1 MTIEQVAIDKPGRRE
16 ILVRTAA
23 AGLCHSD
30 LHFIEGAYPTPVPTV
45 LGHESA
51 GVVEAVGEDV
61 TYLKPG
67 DHVISCLSVFCG
79 HCEFCLSGH
88 PSICQTAD
96 VKLPP
101 GVAKRLTWQGK
112 HLNQFLNLSSF
123 AEQMLVH
130 EHALVKVRDDMPLDL
145 ASLIGC
151 SVVTGY
157 GAVVH
162 TAKIAP
168 GSTVAVFGAG
178 GIGLATI
185 NAAQIA
191 GAGRIIAIDKEPFK
205 LELAKT
211 FGATDVLD
219 AAAGDTVKRVVE
231 LSGGGV
237 HYSFECIGLKATAEQ
252 SFSALRPGGTATL
265 IGMIPVGTRIELHGA
280 DFLRE
285 RRIQGC
291 MMGSNR
297 FRTDMPRLVEF
308 YLQGRLHLEEMVSTR
323 IALEQINEGFAAL
336 KSGSI
341 TRDVVVFAPEA
352 VAVTFCWP
360 PILDCHFHVKEMV
373 AKSAYSD

>member
-1 MTIEQVAIDKPGRRE
+1 MKAAVLHAPHQPMTIEQVAIDNPGRRE
-16 ILVRTAA
+16 VLVRTAA

-88 PSICQTAD
+88 PSICQTAE

-219 AAAGDTVKRVVE
+219 ASAGDTVKRILA

-237 HYSFECIGLKATAEQ
+237 HYSVVWIGLKATAEQ
-252 SFSALRPGGTATL
+252 SFSALRSGGTATL
-265 IGMIPVGTRIELHGA
+265 IGMIPVGTRIELHGV

-297 FRTDMPRLVEF
+297 FRTDMPRLIEF
-308 YLQGRLHLEEMVSTR
+308 YLQGRLHLEEMVSAR
-323 IALEQINEGFAAL
+323 IALEQINEGFARL
-336 KSGSI
+336 KTGGI
-341 TRDVVVFAPEA
+341 ARDVIVFAQ
-352 VAVTFCWP
+352 
-360 PILDCHFHVKEMV
+360 
-373 AKSAYSD
+373 

>member
-1 MTIEQVAIDKPGRRE
+1 MKAAVLHAARQAMTIEDVEINKPGRRE
-16 ILVRTAA
+16 VLLRTAA

-30 LHFIEGAYPTPVPTV
+30 LHFIEGAYPTPMPVV

-61 TYLKPG
+61 SYLKPG

-88 PSICQTAD
+88 LSICQTPE
-96 VKLPP
+96 VKIPP
-101 GVAKRLTWQGK
+101 GKAKRLRWQGGQ
-112 HLNQFLNLSSF
+112 HMNQFLNLSSF
-123 AEQMLVH
+123 AEQMVVH
-130 EHALVKVRDDMPLDL
+130 EHALVKVREDMPLDL

-151 SVVTGY
+151 SVITGY

-162 TAKIAP
+162 TARIAA

-185 NAAQIA
+185 NAAAIA
-191 GAGRIIAIDKEPFK
+191 GAGRIIVVDIDAGK
-205 LELAKT
+205 LALARS
-211 FGATDVLD
+211 FGATDLVD
-219 AAAGDTVKRVVE
+219 ASAGDVVKRIVD
-231 LSGGGV
+231 LTNGGV

-252 SFSALRPGGTATL
+252 SFSCLRSGGTATL
-265 IGMIPVGTRIELHGA
+265 IGMIPVGTKIELHGV

-297 FRTDMPRLVEF
+297 FRTDMPRLIDF
-308 YLQGRLHLEEMVSTR
+308 YMQGK
-323 IALEQINEGFAAL
+323 L
-336 KSGSI
+336 K
-341 TRDVVVFAPEA
+341 
-352 VAVTFCWP
+352 
-360 PILDCHFHVKEMV
+360 LD
-373 AKSAYSD
+373 

>member
-1 MTIEQVAIDKPGRRE
+1 M
-16 ILVRTAA
+16 RTAA

-30 LHFIEGAYPTPVPTV
+30 LHFIEGAYPTPMPVV

-61 TYLKPG
+61 TYVQPG

-88 PSICQTAD
+88 LSICQTPE
-96 VKLPP
+96 VKMPP

-123 AEQMLVH
+123 AEQMVVH
-130 EHALVKVRDDMPLDL
+130 EHALVKVRRDMPLDL

-162 TAKIAP
+162 TARIEP

-191 GAGRIIAIDKEPFK
+191 GAAPHRRHRQGSVQARPRAQLRRDRRRRCRRGRHRQARRRADRRRRALLVRVHRPQGDRRA
-205 LELAKT
+205 EL
-211 FGATDVLD
+211 
-219 AAAGDTVKRVVE
+219 
-231 LSGGGV
+231 
-237 HYSFECIGLKATAEQ
+237 
-252 SFSALRPGGTATL
+252 LRLRSGGTATL
-265 IGMIPVGTRIELHGA
+265 IGMIPVGTKIELHGV

-297 FRTDMPRLVEF
+297 FRTDMPRLIEF
-308 YLQGRLHLEEMVSTR
+308 YLQGRLHLAEMVSAR
-323 IALEQINEGFAAL
+323 IGLAQINEGFAAL
-336 KSGSI
+336 KAGGVARNVI
-341 TRDVVVFAPEA
+341 VF
-352 VAVTFCWP
+352 
-360 PILDCHFHVKEMV
+360 D
-373 AKSAYSD
+373 S